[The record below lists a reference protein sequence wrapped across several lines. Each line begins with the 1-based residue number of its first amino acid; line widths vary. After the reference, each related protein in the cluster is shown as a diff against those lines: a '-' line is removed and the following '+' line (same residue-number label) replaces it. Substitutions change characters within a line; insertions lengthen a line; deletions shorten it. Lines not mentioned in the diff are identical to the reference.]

1 MGESAVSAKS
11 QAPTEGSERGRHGS
25 ALWIQGLACGACLT
39 FAAPTALLLSVLLA
53 PVLVCILLNSGAD
66 RGLLR
71 SVAVACAAASLSPVW
86 HLWLA
91 GDRFDQ
97 AIASLSDPFV
107 LLLAW
112 GAGASAWALCQ
123 LIPVLLCGSW
133 DMQTAAR
140 VRTMEAELK
149 KLNEEWLLDSPP
161 GPQP

>member
-1 MGESAVSAKS
+1 MSELAVAAKS
-11 QAPTEGSERGRHGS
+11 EPPAEAGGGRQGS

-39 FAAPTALLLSVLLA
+39 FAAPTALLLSILLA
-53 PVLVCILLNSGAD
+53 PALVCLLVHSGSD

-71 SVAVACAAASLSPVW
+71 SVAVACAAASMRPIW

-97 AIASLSDPFV
+97 ALASLSDPFV

-123 LIPVLLCGSW
+123 VIPVVLCGSW
-133 DMQTAAR
+133 DMQTVAR
-140 VRTMEAELK
+140 IRTMEAEIK
-149 KLNEEWLLDSPP
+149 KLNEEWLLDGEP
-161 GPQP
+161 GPHS